1 MIILRGFLLLK
12 CLIFLL
18 IYFVNIQYYIYIYI
32 HTSIK
37 TLFLGGGKSKKGV
50 NAKRR
55 TYFLK
60 HA

>member
-1 MIILRGFLLLK
+1 MLLK

-18 IYFVNIQYYIYIYI
+18 IYFVNIQYYIYIYTY
-32 HTSIK
+32 TSIK
-37 TLFLGGGKSKKGV
+37 ALFLGGGKSKKGV

>member
-18 IYFVNIQYYIYIYI
+18 IYFVNIQYYIYI
-32 HTSIK
+32 K
-37 TLFLGGGKSKKGV
+37 ALFLGGGKSKKGI

>member
-32 HTSIK
+32 YTYTSIK
-37 TLFLGGGKSKKGV
+37 ALFLGGGKSKKGI
-50 NAKRR
+50 NANEELI
-55 TYFLK
+55 F
-60 HA
+60 